1 MTPAFPRLTRSRQPR
16 PGNPQLVGELLP
28 TYLRKKGLAAKVE
41 AASVVPEWENLVG
54 PGIASVTVP
63 VRISEGTLFVQ
74 VTTSAW
80 MTELT
85 LMKGDLMRRLNAGK
99 REGRVD
105 QIVFLMGEG

>member
-1 MTPAFPRLTRSRQPR
+1 MTRSRPTR

-74 VTTSAW
+74 VRTSAW

-85 LMKGDLMRRLNAGK
+85 LMKADLMRRLNAGK
-99 REGRVD
+99 REGRID
-105 QIVFLMGEG
+105 QLVFLMGE